1 MIRFRRTVPEDM
13 LTIGI
18 WISRDEEHE
27 GIDPVFFATTIPGV
41 SCYAVQADGQDVM
54 FVRQEVDG
62 ETVVLH
68 IQFSPFDR
76 RRIVNALR
84 EGYLLMANDARQR
97 GFKRVRFES
106 KSKALVRTM
115 LDLGF
120 RAELIAD
127 L

>member
-13 LTIGI
+13 LTISA
-18 WISRDEEHE
+18 WISQDEEHQ
-27 GIDPVFFATTIPGV
+27 GIDPMFFATTTPGV
-41 SCYAVQADGQDVM
+41 SCYAVEADGQDVM
-54 FVRQEVDG
+54 FVRQEREG
-62 ETVVLH
+62 ETIILH

-76 RRIVNALR
+76 RRIAAALR
-84 EGYLLMANDARQR
+84 EGYPLVAADAKER